1 MGAEVGEPSHVELVT
16 CKLGS
21 GSVLW
26 ASGVPDGRAGGPGL
40 LEPQGEPGGAHL
52 LPPGLWWAWSRD
64 ICNPPGAPSRPFI
77 GVHSWAAGLPEGSHS
92 EAGRATAGA
101 ALHKGSPEA
110 SACESR
116 GGGRL
121 LHPVS
126 GTKAQLR
133 GPPRPSP
140 FEAAEGSRPSW
151 PGSLIK
157 QLPPG
162 THRPVAG
169 APKCAHKPCDPV
181 KVRPRPAGLR
191 ARGSGPGGL
200 SACSSASLRVSTTPP
215 RSLHQTLSQLEV
227 APCVSSPHPRG
238 VAQHLP
244 EGLLR
249 LSEGTAA
256 CSEFIY
262 ARNSSAESAWTLD
275 KGRLSG
281 MPRGRAADV
290 MG

>member
-1 MGAEVGEPSHVELVT
+1 MGEQEVQASWSLRVSQVGPTYCPRACGGRGPGTSVT
-16 CKLGS
+16 RLGPPAGPLLESILGQLGS
-21 GSVLW
+21 PRG
-26 ASGVPDGRAGGPGL
+26 AIQRQGVPQQGL
-40 LEPQGEPGGAHL
+40 LCTKGALRHLHVKAGEGGVYCIL
-52 LPPGLWWAWSRD
+52 SRALKHS
-64 ICNPPGAPSRPFI
+64 CGVPLGPALSRRRK
-77 GVHSWAAGLPEGSHS
+77 
-92 EAGRATAGA
+92 EAG
-101 ALHKGSPEA
+101 
-110 SACESR
+110 
-116 GGGRL
+116 
-121 LHPVS
+121 
-126 GTKAQLR
+126 
-133 GPPRPSP
+133 
-140 FEAAEGSRPSW
+140 PSW

>member
-1 MGAEVGEPSHVELVT
+1 MGAEVGEPSHVEPVT
-16 CKLGS
+16 CKLGC

-40 LEPQGEPGGAHL
+40 LEPQGGPGGAHL
-52 LPPGLWWAWSRD
+52 PPRGLWWAWSRD
-64 ICNPPGAPSRPFI
+64 ICNLPGAPSRPFI

-101 ALHKGSPEA
+101 APHKGSPEA

-116 GGGRL
+116 GGGVYCILSRAL
-121 LHPVS
+121 KHSCGVPL
-126 GTKAQLR
+126 
-133 GPPRPSP
+133 GPAFSRRRRK
-140 FEAAEGSRPSW
+140 EAGPSW

-169 APKCAHKPCDPV
+169 AAKCAHKPCDLV
-181 KVRPRPAGLR
+181 KVRPRPTGLR

-200 SACSSASLRVSTTPP
+200 SAASLRVSTTPP

-249 LSEGTAA
+249 LSEGT
-256 CSEFIY
+256 
-262 ARNSSAESAWTLD
+262 
-275 KGRLSG
+275 GRWF
-281 MPRGRAADV
+281 
-290 MG
+290 